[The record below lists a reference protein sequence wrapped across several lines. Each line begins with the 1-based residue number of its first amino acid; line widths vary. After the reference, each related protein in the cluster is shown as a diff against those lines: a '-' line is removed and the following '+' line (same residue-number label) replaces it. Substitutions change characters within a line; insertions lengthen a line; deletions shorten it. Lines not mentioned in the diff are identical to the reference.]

1 MYKLVA
7 IGGKLR
13 GQEFKLS
20 DGDNTVGRSDEADII
35 LPVKGISK
43 KHLSINVN
51 GRIVYA
57 EDLGSANGTFVNGKV
72 IKKAAVINGD
82 KITLP
87 NVILQVVHVKERKKI
102 IRKRITNDE
111 DELTYLTG
119 GVQPDNIVAKL
130 FWLLKY
136 RAMNI
141 VHGINEEY
149 EWKAL
154 LGILLALFVVVNVT
168 LTINPI
174 LETTRRIVLKEVAA
188 RGKQI
193 AEEMTR
199 TNGEYLRRGAISKIK
214 TNFLDDSRS
223 GVVHYDLFDVEG
235 RIYRPDQRRNEIAND
250 AFSAK
255 VKEWANSES
264 TKTSLVTRW
273 TNGEIGIGQKIYATD
288 INTGAPKVVA
298 ILAIRFKPSSLAEEA
313 SKSRVAF
320 LEALV
325 TSFIAAIVLF
335 GILYR
340 MTIRHIEEM
349 RYQIEESLRGKRKA
363 LSPQWLWQELDPLR
377 DSINTLIQRF
387 RELNND
393 IQDEDLVEKENDE
406 IYVSTLY
413 EFMQGAN
420 GPVLI
425 LNSERSVSYINPEAE
440 DVLSMRESTSQGEN
454 IENVARNRGLAAK
467 IISICDA
474 SAENAGTCQQA
485 SLELEGEEYN
495 MFVSSLI
502 GKDNLAKAFYV
513 TFIRLG

>member
-7 IGGKLR
+7 IGGKIR
-13 GQEFKLS
+13 GEEFKLS
-20 DGDNTVGRSDEADII
+20 EGDNVIGRSDEADVII
-35 LPVKGISK
+35 GVKGISK
-43 KHLSINVN
+43 KHLLINVS

-72 IKKAAVINGD
+72 IKKATIINGD

-87 NVILQVVHVKERKKI
+87 NVILQVVYVKEKKKI
-102 IRKRITNDE
+102 IKKRVASDDDE
-111 DELTYLTG
+111 PTYLTG
-119 GVQPDNIVAKL
+119 GDMPDNIVGKI
-130 FWLLKY
+130 FWLFKFRL
-136 RAMNI
+136 MNI
-141 VHGINEEY
+141 IHGINEEY

-154 LGILLALFVVVNVT
+154 LGVLLAVFVVVNVA
-168 LTINPI
+168 LTINPT
-174 LETTRRIVLKEVAA
+174 LETTRNIVLKEVAQ

-199 TNGEYLRRGAISKIK
+199 TNGEYLRRGDISKI
-214 TNFLDDSRS
+214 NSSFLDNSKS
-223 GVVHYDLFDVEG
+223 VVHYDLFDVEG
-235 RIYRPDQRRNEIAND
+235 RIYRPDQRRNQIAND

-255 VKEWANSES
+255 VKEWANGDS
-264 TKTSLVTRW
+264 TKTSFVIRW

-320 LEALV
+320 FEALI

-335 GILYR
+335 GILYNL
-340 MTIRHIEEM
+340 TIRHVEEM
-349 RYQIEESLRGKRKA
+349 RFQIEEVLRGKRKS
-363 LSPQWLWQELDPLR
+363 LEPQWLWEELTPLR
-377 DSINTLIQRF
+377 DSINTLVQRF

-393 IQDEDLVEKENDE
+393 IQDDDLVEKESDE
-406 IYVSTLY
+406 VYVANLY

-425 LNSERSVSYINPEAE
+425 LNSERAVSYINQEAE
-440 DVLSMRESTSQGEN
+440 DILSMRESTSQGEN

-474 SAENAGTCQQA
+474 SAENAGTCQQTA
-485 SLELEGEEYN
+485 LELEGEEYN
-495 MFVSSLI
+495 MYVSSLI
-502 GKDNLAKAFYV
+502 GKDNLAKAFYI
-513 TFIRLG
+513 TFVRL